1 MRPVKGVATNLRR
14 CRLALGIT
22 QEELEARSGVAQ
34 ANISLYEN
42 GRINPNLRNL
52 RRLARAL
59 EVPVDALLRDP
70 PRVGEADGGA
80 GV

>member
-1 MRPVKGVATNLRR
+1 MKGVATNLRN
-14 CRLALGIT
+14 CRKALGIT

-52 RRLARAL
+52 KRLARAL
-59 EVPVDALLRDP
+59 EVSVDALLTEGKKATDETQGEP
-70 PRVGEADGGA
+70 YPR
-80 GV
+80 

>member
-1 MRPVKGVATNLRR
+1 MKGVATNLRR

-59 EVPVDALLRDP
+59 EVPVDALLTESKKDP
-70 PRVGEADGGA
+70 DEMPYPR
-80 GV
+80 